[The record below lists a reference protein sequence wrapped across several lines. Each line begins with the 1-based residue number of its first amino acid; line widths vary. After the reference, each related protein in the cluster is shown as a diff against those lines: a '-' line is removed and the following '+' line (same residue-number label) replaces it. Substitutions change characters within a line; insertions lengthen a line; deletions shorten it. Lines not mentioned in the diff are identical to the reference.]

1 MPAVKS
7 AKSDAQIAAQ
17 AEQMEKDLGRIRQAV
32 RKRLDA
38 EFAKGD
44 LTVPQKAAMAVI
56 VGNRGVSLKD
66 LSRELSLAHST
77 VSGIVD
83 RLEKKGMVERKPD
96 AQDGRINRIYP
107 TAVVREFLREQ
118 VPLLTRGPLQDA
130 LLRTTEEERTAIGR
144 SLSRLR
150 ELLEGA

>member
-1 MPAVKS
+1 MNTEIRKNGGQV
-7 AKSDAQIAAQ
+7 AAQ

-32 RKRLDA
+32 RKQLEA
-38 EFAKGD
+38 EFEKGD
-44 LTVPQKAAMAVI
+44 LTVPQKAAMGVI
-56 VGNRGVSLKD
+56 VRNQGVSLKD

-83 RLEKKGMVERKPD
+83 RLEKKGMVERRPD
-96 AQDGRINRIYP
+96 ANDGRVSEIHP
-107 TAVVREFLREQ
+107 TTVVTDFLKEQ
-118 VPLLTRGPLQDA
+118 VPLLTRGPLEDA
-130 LLRTTEEERTAIGR
+130 LLRATAEERAAIGR